1 MEKQS
6 KSKEYKMK
14 RISLFVIVLL
24 VTVALGAC
32 SCSKK
37 NMRIC
42 HISRFDMYFVEEDGF
57 FVKHYE
63 LGERQFT
70 FQLDTLSRAGN
81 LFKIKGTIIDDINHD
96 VVPYPCLYLVS
107 ADGSKYQ
114 IKKEMCMG
122 DISGNL
128 DCCFEWNTQK
138 SKPLI
143 AIKAIGY
150 CGIIYIIE
158 PQM

>member
-1 MEKQS
+1 MR
-6 KSKEYKMK
+6 
-14 RISLFVIVLL
+14 RIVLFVISLL
-24 VTVALGAC
+24 TIVIIGAC

-37 NMRIC
+37 ITSSYNV
-42 HISRFDMYFVEEDGF
+42 SRFDSYVVEEDGF

-63 LGERQFT
+63 LGERQFA
-70 FQLDTLSRAGN
+70 FYIDTLSRTGN
-81 LFKIKGTIIDDINHD
+81 LLKIKGTIIDDVNQD

-107 ADGSKYQ
+107 ADGLKYR
-114 IKKEMCMG
+114 IKKELCKG
-122 DISGNL
+122 SISGNL

-150 CGIIYIIE
+150 CGSIYIIE
-158 PQM
+158 AGDEGLFHSKID